1 MLVPHYILLMK
12 RTPET
17 PQVRTPS
24 PFRSKALHLPQF
36 SSTAS
41 RPDGS
46 VKPVMRISLKPTN
59 EIGETEVMR
68 ITDREK
74 PSQIKGI
81 FLAGIVLS
89 LNIVSLAGQTNSYE
103 AGANVL
109 RPELKLARSLN
120 LPGSFVSSQSIYADA
135 ERIFAASFQG
145 DLFVLERDR

>member
-1 MLVPHYILLMK
+1 MSLTVISMWSMIGSIYLRRLSRRSFIPRISVALFAVPMGGVVVFPSLVGAALLMK
-12 RTPET
+12 RKPET

-46 VKPVMRISLKPTN
+46 VKPVMRISLKHTN

-81 FLAGIVLS
+81 FLAGIALS
-89 LNIVSLAGQTNSYE
+89 LNIVSLAGQTNPYE
-103 AGANVL
+103 A
-109 RPELKLARSLN
+109 
-120 LPGSFVSSQSIYADA
+120 
-135 ERIFAASFQG
+135 
-145 DLFVLERDR
+145 